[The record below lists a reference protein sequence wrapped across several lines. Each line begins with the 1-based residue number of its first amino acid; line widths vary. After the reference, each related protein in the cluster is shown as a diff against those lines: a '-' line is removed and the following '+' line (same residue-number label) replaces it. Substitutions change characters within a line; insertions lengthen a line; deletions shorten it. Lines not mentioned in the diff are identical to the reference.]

1 MCLLEEDLGSIWG
14 DASFHSHP
22 LQSSPALETNL
33 VMAFFLPT
41 AAERE
46 PAF

>member
-1 MCLLEEDLGSIWG
+1 MCLSEEDLGSIWG
-14 DASFHSHP
+14 DASLHSHLLP
-22 LQSSPALETNL
+22 PSSAPDTNL

-46 PAF
+46 PAS